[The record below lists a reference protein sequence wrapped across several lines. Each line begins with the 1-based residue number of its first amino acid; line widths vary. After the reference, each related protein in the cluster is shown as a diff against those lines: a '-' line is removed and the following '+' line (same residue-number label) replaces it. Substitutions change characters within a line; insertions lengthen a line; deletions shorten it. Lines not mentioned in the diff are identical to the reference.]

1 MEERDWQKIIAD
13 IKKYQKIRFF
23 MITFCYAFII
33 CALLFY
39 IVQFFI
45 KSDKIHIIKKSNQKN
60 SEISEKTMLNPSLK
74 FAYEENKIMLI
85 KAKQAFYKKDAETTL
100 QQVFAESEIGNI
112 TAGQLVIYD
121 SGNYLVFSD
130 NPVLI
135 LNQHNY
141 E

>member
-1 MEERDWQKIIAD
+1 MEERDWQKIIAE

-23 MITFCYAFII
+23 MITFCYTFII

-39 IVQFFI
+39 VVQFFT
-45 KSDKIHIIKKSNQKN
+45 KSDKIHIIKKSNQN

-112 TAGQLVIYD
+112 TAGKLIIHD
-121 SGNYLVFSD
+121 SGNYLVFSN

>member
-1 MEERDWQKIIAD
+1 
-13 IKKYQKIRFF
+13 
-23 MITFCYAFII
+23 
-33 CALLFY
+33 
-39 IVQFFI
+39 
-45 KSDKIHIIKKSNQKN
+45 
-60 SEISEKTMLNPSLK
+60 
-74 FAYEENKIMLI
+74 MLI